1 MMKKVEM
8 NKKISEFENDE
19 KKISIQNFFLFFF
32 SFFVLFFY
40 CSEVFTT
47 YNPHYG
53 FDGLDIPNAVYSL
66 SDDVFNFAR
75 IIDSIYNSYFFRFL
89 GGRELSLRTKV
100 FRIVLF
106 CIVVVCIVG
115 YVNTFVLKDNS

>member
-1 MMKKVEM
+1 LV
-8 NKKISEFENDE
+8 
-19 KKISIQNFFLFFF
+19 

-115 YVNTFVLKDNS
+115 YVNTFSKK